1 MLAAAG
7 KWSGPALSAV
17 GLLAAAM
24 IALLPTE
31 GRSTVAWWIVS
42 SALVPERVLPLA
54 GIGIALALVRLRYC
68 LAALGLFGG
77 GMAIGFIAH
86 DRLLSAL
93 EEIPQATSHHFLIG
107 PISSVTIGL
116 ALVLPGVRLRSWL
129 LLFAAAVSG
138 SLWAVAIGVTD
149 PEVDDLA
156 IPVAGVVVGI
166 WIVIAVSL
174 TARAFQ
180 RGWFSIPARIFGS
193 WLIAIGILYGAASL
207 VPRHESP
214 FQPPAASP
222 PTDAPAPG
230 FDHLP
235 FDDSLPE
242 DRGRKNKYEIPGDLR
257 PP

>member
-1 MLAAAG
+1 M
-7 KWSGPALSAV
+7 SAV
-17 GLLAAAM
+17 GLLAAAV

-31 GRSTVAWWIVS
+31 GRSTVAWWILS
-42 SALVPERVLPLA
+42 SALVPERMLPLA
-54 GIGIALALVRLRYC
+54 GVGIALALVRLRYC

-138 SLWAVAIGVTD
+138 SLWAVAIEVTD

-166 WIVIAVSL
+166 WIVLAVSL

-207 VPRHESP
+207 VPKHQSL
-214 FQPPAASP
+214 FSSPAASIP
-222 PTDAPAPG
+222 NYVQAPG
-230 FDHLP
+230 LDRLP
-235 FDDSLPE
+235 FDDSVPE
-242 DRGRKNKYEIPGDLR
+242 SRRRKTNNGIPDEFQQ
-257 PP
+257 P